1 QPPITSLGQC
11 SPRYTR
17 VIAIT
22 NTHAR
27 ATGQRQPN
35 ARTRNATG
43 ATCPLGNEYG
53 GGDSRNGKSWI
64 ERESSCGGGACGT
77 INLSAVSI
85 ATTAAISSGSHQR
98 GRRARHQTIATAS
111 ATTPVTSACPK
122 IETIDARRSSQPAR
136 GVWTRS
142 KSWRSNE

>member
-11 SPRYTR
+11 SPRYR
-17 VIAIT
+17 GVIAIKKT
-22 NTHAR
+22 LAS
-27 ATGQRQPN
+27 AIGQRHPN
-35 ARTRNATG
+35 ARTRNATR

-53 GGDSRNGKSWI
+53 VGDSRNGKSWI
-64 ERESSCGGGACGT
+64 ERASSCGGGTCGT

-85 ATTAAISSGSHQR
+85 ATTAAISSGSQQR

-122 IETIDARRSSQPAR
+122 IETIDARRSSQPDR
-136 GVWTRS
+136 GVWS
-142 KSWRSNE
+142 S